1 MKTRYSHFS
10 TIPLLFTLA
19 LLSCTSTG
27 TQLSI
32 NEMYQ
37 EFQSAPDSTRTKVW
51 WFHGE
56 TETTREG
63 ITADLEAFKEAGVGG
78 VIYYDQIH
86 GDGKGA
92 SAIFS
97 PEWWE
102 ALKFSAAEAKRLGLT
117 FEINLSNGFVA
128 GGPWITKEMSMKR
141 LCQSQVVIA
150 GGETYNDIL
159 PAPSTDEFWDVK
171 TLAFPVPEGVKWEE
185 KVLINIKD
193 YCKDKICI
201 VSTHRRSMMTIYD
214 KIYKIE
220 DSKLL
225 NIEG

>member
-1 MKTRYSHFS
+1 MKRFKNGLTAIGL
-10 TIPLLFTLA
+10 TIIMGA
-19 LLSCTSTG
+19 CTSTG

-32 NEMYQ
+32 NEMYK

-102 ALKFSAAEAKRLGLT
+102 ALKFSATEAKRLGLT

-141 LCQSQVVIA
+141 LCQSQVIVT
-150 GGETYNDIL
+150 GGQTYNDIL

-171 TLAFPVPEGVKWEE
+171 TLAFPVPEKVKWEE
-185 KVLINIKD
+185 KVLIEETKFQVVNEVKE
-193 YCKDKICI
+193 KIQ
-201 VSTHRRSMMTIYD
+201 
-214 KIYKIE
+214 E
-220 DSKLL
+220 L
-225 NIEG
+225 

>member
-1 MKTRYSHFS
+1 MTFKKIKKMKRY
-10 TIPLLFTLA
+10 TLLIWGGMAMLA
-19 LLSCTSTG
+19 ACTPQPQPG
-27 TQLSI
+27 I
-32 NEMYQ
+32 ADIYK

-63 ITADLEAFKEAGVGG
+63 ITADLEAFREAGVGG

-86 GDGKGA
+86 GDGKVA
-92 SAIFS
+92 CAIFS

-141 LCQSQVVIA
+141 LCQSQVLVA
-150 GGETYNDIL
+150 GGQTYEGLL
-159 PAPSTDEFWDVK
+159 PRPSADEF
-171 TLAFPVPEGVKWEE
+171 
-185 KVLINIKD
+185 
-193 YCKDKICI
+193 
-201 VSTHRRSMMTIYD
+201 
-214 KIYKIE
+214 
-220 DSKLL
+220 
-225 NIEG
+225 